1 MIGWLIL
8 AAAVQFVA
16 AMFAAGYADDKGRDG
31 AVWFLIGL
39 ALGPITFI
47 PLYFFDL
54 PPVRTPNERAIDD
67 IATAIAK
74 ASRKAD

>member
-1 MIGWLIL
+1 ML
-8 AAAVQFVA
+8 AAVVQLVV
-16 AMFAAGYADDKGRDG
+16 AMFAAGYANDKGRDG

-39 ALGPITFI
+39 ALGPVTFI

-74 ASRKAD
+74 ASRQAD